1 MKLIK
6 FVRNVVLFI
15 LTAIFLAL
23 MLLVSYCMPHYS
35 VAVIS
40 GVEVKRMNENENTP
54 NNKEVKTLAR
64 DVYFVQ
70 TYDPK
75 DQKSVTVYRNEDT
88 RFGFPFYFKFNSAD
102 ISALAQSLVNQQVE
116 VQYYG
121 WRINLFNMFPNV
133 IFLKPLKENDEMSK
147 PIFSWI
153 LYALLLMGF
162 FISVRSVCALFKGK
176 AH

>member
-1 MKLIK
+1 MIK
-6 FVRNVVLFI
+6 SVRNVVLFI

-35 VAVIS
+35 AAVIS

-75 DQKSVTVYRNEDT
+75 DKKSVTVYRNEDT
-88 RFGFPFYFKFNSAD
+88 RFSFPFYFKFNSAD

-133 IFLKPLKENDEMSK
+133 IFLKPLKENAEMSK
-147 PIFSWI
+147 PVFSWI
-153 LYALLLMGF
+153 LYALLLVGF
-162 FISVRSVCALFKGK
+162 FISARSVCALFKGK

>member
-1 MKLIK
+1 MIK

-75 DQKSVTVYRNEDT
+75 DKKSVTVYRNEDT

-133 IFLKPLKENDEMSK
+133 IFLKPLKEGDEMSK
-147 PIFSWI
+147 PVFSWI
-153 LYALLLMGF
+153 LYALLLAGF
-162 FISVRSVCALFKGK
+162 FISTRFVCVLFKGK

>member
-1 MKLIK
+1 MIK

-15 LTAIFLAL
+15 LTAIFLVL

-40 GVEVKRMNENENTP
+40 GVEVKRMNENETYP
-54 NNKEVKTLAR
+54 TNKEVKTLAR

-75 DQKSVTVYRNEDT
+75 NQKSVTVYRNEDT

-133 IFLKPLKENDEMSK
+133 IFLKPLKENAEMSK
-147 PIFSWI
+147 PVFSWI
-153 LYALLLMGF
+153 LYALLLAGF
-162 FISVRSVCALFKGK
+162 FISARSVCALFKGK

>member
-1 MKLIK
+1 MIK

-15 LTAIFLAL
+15 LTVIFLAL

-35 VAVIS
+35 AAVIS

-88 RFGFPFYFKFNSAD
+88 CFGFPFYFKFNSAD

-133 IFLKPLKENDEMSK
+133 IFLKPLKENAEMSK
-147 PIFSWI
+147 PVFSWI
-153 LYALLLMGF
+153 LYALLLGGF

>member
-35 VAVIS
+35 AAVIS

-133 IFLKPLKENDEMSK
+133 IFLKPLKENVEMSK
-147 PIFSWI
+147 PVFSWI
-153 LYALLLMGF
+153 LYALLLVGF
-162 FISVRSVCALFKGK
+162 FISARSVCALFKGK

>member
-1 MKLIK
+1 MIK

-35 VAVIS
+35 MAVIS
-40 GVEVKRMNENENTP
+40 GVEVKRMNENENMP

-75 DQKSVTVYRNEDT
+75 DKKSVTVYRNEDT
-88 RFGFPFYFKFNSAD
+88 RFSFPFYFKFNSAD

-147 PIFSWI
+147 PVFSWI
-153 LYALLLMGF
+153 LYALLLVGF

>member
-1 MKLIK
+1 M
-6 FVRNVVLFI
+6 RNVVLFI

-35 VAVIS
+35 AAVIS

-54 NNKEVKTLAR
+54 NNNNKEVKTLAR

-88 RFGFPFYFKFNSAD
+88 RFSFPFYFKFNSAD

-116 VQYYG
+116 VKYYG

-133 IFLKPLKENDEMSK
+133 IFLKPLKESADISK

-153 LYALLLMGF
+153 LYALLLMVF
-162 FISVRSVCALFKGK
+162 FISVSSVCTLFKSK

>member
-1 MKLIK
+1 MIK

-40 GVEVKRMNENENTP
+40 GVEVKRMNENESTP

-133 IFLKPLKENDEMSK
+133 IFLKPLKEGAEMSK

-153 LYALLLMGF
+153 LYTLLLVGF
-162 FISVRSVCALFKGK
+162 FISARSVCTLFKGK

>member
-1 MKLIK
+1 MIK

-35 VAVIS
+35 AAIIS

-133 IFLKPLKENDEMSK
+133 IFLKPLKEGAEMSK

-153 LYALLLMGF
+153 LYALLLVGF
-162 FISVRSVCALFKGK
+162 FISARSVCALFKGK

>member
-1 MKLIK
+1 MIK

-40 GVEVKRMNENENTP
+40 GVEVKRMNENETRP
-54 NNKEVKTLAR
+54 TNKEVKTLAR

-133 IFLKPLKENDEMSK
+133 IFLKPLKENAEMSK
-147 PIFSWI
+147 PVFSWI
-153 LYALLLMGF
+153 LYALLLAGF
-162 FISVRSVCALFKGK
+162 FISARSVCALFKGK

>member
-1 MKLIK
+1 M
-6 FVRNVVLFI
+6 RNVVLFI
-15 LTAIFLAL
+15 LTAIFLVL

-35 VAVIS
+35 AAVIS

-133 IFLKPLKENDEMSK
+133 IFLKPLKENAEMSK
-147 PIFSWI
+147 PVFSWI
-153 LYALLLMGF
+153 LYALLLVGF
-162 FISVRSVCALFKGK
+162 FISVRSVCSLFKGK

>member
-1 MKLIK
+1 MIK

-15 LTAIFLAL
+15 LTAIFLVL

-35 VAVIS
+35 AAVIS

-133 IFLKPLKENDEMSK
+133 IFLKPLKENAEMSK
-147 PIFSWI
+147 PVFSWI
-153 LYALLLMGF
+153 LYALLLVGF

>member
-1 MKLIK
+1 MIK

-35 VAVIS
+35 AAVIS

-88 RFGFPFYFKFNSAD
+88 RFSFPFYFKFNSAD

-133 IFLKPLKENDEMSK
+133 IFLKPLKEGAEMSK
-147 PIFSWI
+147 PVFSWI
-153 LYALLLMGF
+153 LYALLLAGF
-162 FISVRSVCALFKGK
+162 FISTRFVCALFKGK

>member
-1 MKLIK
+1 MIK

-35 VAVIS
+35 AAVIS

-70 TYDPK
+70 TYDPNDK
-75 DQKSVTVYRNEDT
+75 KSVTVYRNEDT

-133 IFLKPLKENDEMSK
+133 IFLKPLKEGAEMSK
-147 PIFSWI
+147 PVFSWI
-153 LYALLLMGF
+153 LYALLLAGF
-162 FISVRSVCALFKGK
+162 FISARSVCALFKGK